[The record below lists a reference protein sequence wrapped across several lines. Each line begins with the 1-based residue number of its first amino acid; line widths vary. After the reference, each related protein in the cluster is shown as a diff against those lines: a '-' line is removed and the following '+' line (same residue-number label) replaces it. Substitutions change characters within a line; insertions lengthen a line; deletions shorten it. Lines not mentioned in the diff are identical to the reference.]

1 MHRFSVV
8 FIEGPV
14 KWLIFGTTRFYNRG
28 TIGDDFAEMRQIR
41 RRNGE
46 GRWNPLDMSN
56 GFHRPLPFP
65 LWILRIFAKSSPIV
79 PRIKKR
85 VLAIFAIFPPKK
97 EIFKNRNIFLKNC
110 FIFWKKCFSY
120 IRCAKST
127 WPNPGLSNKSGTVQ
141 PGPVTMLSNR
151 PFVVPGFQGRSR
163 DDFARPIP
171 PLKSFILTIYLIV
184 PQ

>member
-127 WPNPGLSNKSGTVQ
+127 WPNPIV
-141 PGPVTMLSNR
+141 
-151 PFVVPGFQGRSR
+151 
-163 DDFARPIP
+163 DFSSSSMHKFFEFFKKKFKKIE
-171 PLKSFILTIYLIV
+171 FFWFFLIFEKNFKFF
-184 PQ
+184 

>member
-97 EIFKNRNIFLKNC
+97 EIFKNKNIKKKLFYFFGKNVFRTLDVRKALDPTRGC
-110 FIFWKKCFSY
+110 QIKATRF
-120 IRCAKST
+120 
-127 WPNPGLSNKSGTVQ
+127 NPDPLQ
-141 PGPVTMLSNR
+141 CYR
-151 PFVVPGFQGRSR
+151 IVPSSSLDFR
-163 DDFARPIP
+163 DDRGTISRGPFP
-171 PLKSFILTIYLIV
+171 PWNPSFWRSI
-184 PQ
+184 